1 MREDSAHFIDQSA
14 CPTRHM
20 ARTFV
25 QFHGAYRQEFD
36 PQISQMTDE
45 HFQHAAGKAG
55 ENRALQNALQHKAV
69 LPRTDKQAETDESH
83 NPVTF
88 QEIRD
93 DATICDLVQKAGM
106 GDTGPEHLVPISKP
120 SIMS

>member
-36 PQISQMTDE
+36 PQISQMT
-45 HFQHAAGKAG
+45 QIKKMKG
-55 ENRALQNALQHKAV
+55 EKE
-69 LPRTDKQAETDESH
+69 RTVERSW
-83 NPVTF
+83 
-88 QEIRD
+88 
-93 DATICDLVQKAGM
+93 DLNCGVKF
-106 GDTGPEHLVPISKP
+106 IS
-120 SIMS
+120 